1 MYNKQKEKNMNDRKK
16 TRQKIHA
23 ISYFIRKNGNLV
35 NKAESAY
42 GTDRWELGLLI
53 CTIEWAGDDGY
64 TARIKS
70 HSLGLDVSDCCGNIT
85 FHSGTIKDLDTLYDT
100 IFFE

>member
-1 MYNKQKEKNMNDRKK
+1 MYNKEKEKNMNDAK
-16 TRQKIHA
+16 TTMQKIHA

-35 NKAESAY
+35 NKAKSAY
-42 GTDRWELGLLI
+42 GADRWELGLLT
-53 CTIEWAGDDGY
+53 CTIEDDGY
-64 TARIKS
+64 TTRITS
-70 HSLGLDVSDCCGNIT
+70 NSLGLRVSDWCGNIT